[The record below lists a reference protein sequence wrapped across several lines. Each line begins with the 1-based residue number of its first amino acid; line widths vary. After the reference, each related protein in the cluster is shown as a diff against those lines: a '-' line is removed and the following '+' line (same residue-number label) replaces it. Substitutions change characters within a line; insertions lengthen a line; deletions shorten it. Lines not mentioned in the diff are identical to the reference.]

1 MSKIV
6 EKEMWDHYSELPN
19 PAWYEY
25 KNKQEMN
32 KHEQEKANDLKRIA
46 IALEKLTKLLM
57 QVPKNCITIICS
69 MFKLKPKEFK
79 KLLSL

>member
-25 KNKQEMN
+25 KNKEEVN
-32 KHEQEKANDLKRIA
+32 RIDQEKANDIKRIA
-46 IALEKLTKLLM
+46 VALEKLAKLLTKLI
-57 QVPKNCITIICS
+57 KDNA
-69 MFKLKPKEFK
+69 
-79 KLLSL
+79 

>member
-6 EKEMWDHYSELPN
+6 DEEMWDHYSELPN

-32 KHEQEKANDLKRIA
+32 RIDQEKANDLKRIA
-46 IALEKLTKLLM
+46 VALEKLTKLLTK
-57 QVPKNCITIICS
+57 VIKDNA
-69 MFKLKPKEFK
+69 
-79 KLLSL
+79 

>member
-6 EKEMWDHYSELPN
+6 DEEMWDHYSELPN

-32 KHEQEKANDLKRIA
+32 KYEQETHNKIKRIA
-46 IALEKLTKLLM
+46 VALEQLAKLL
-57 QVPKNCITIICS
+57 
-69 MFKLKPKEFK
+69 K
-79 KLLSL
+79 KLAKEQND

>member
-25 KNKQEMN
+25 KNKEEMN
-32 KHEQEKANDLKRIA
+32 RIDQEKANDLKRIA
-46 IALEKLTKLLM
+46 VALEKLAKLLTK
-57 QVPKNCITIICS
+57 VI
-69 MFKLKPKEFK
+69 KENA
-79 KLLSL
+79 

>member
-25 KNKQEMN
+25 KNKEKMN
-32 KHEQEKANDLKRIA
+32 RIDQEKANDIKRIA
-46 IALEKLTKLLM
+46 VALEKLAKLLTK
-57 QVPKNCITIICS
+57 VIKDNA
-69 MFKLKPKEFK
+69 
-79 KLLSL
+79 

>member
-6 EKEMWDHYSELPN
+6 EREMWDHYSELPN

-32 KHEQEKANDLKRIA
+32 RNEQQMYKDISSLTKALLRLVKI
-46 IALEKLTKLLM
+46 LEKM
-57 QVPKNCITIICS
+57 A
-69 MFKLKPKEFK
+69 KEQ
-79 KLLSL
+79 S

>member
-25 KNKQEMN
+25 KNKEEMN
-32 KHEQEKANDLKRIA
+32 RIDQEKANDLNRIA
-46 IALEKLTKLLM
+46 VALEKLAKLLTK
-57 QVPKNCITIICS
+57 VIKDNA
-69 MFKLKPKEFK
+69 
-79 KLLSL
+79 

>member
-32 KHEQEKANDLKRIA
+32 RIDQEKANDIKRIA
-46 IALEKLTKLLM
+46 VALEKLAKLLTK
-57 QVPKNCITIICS
+57 VI
-69 MFKLKPKEFK
+69 KENA
-79 KLLSL
+79 

>member
-25 KNKQEMN
+25 KNKEEMN
-32 KHEQEKANDLKRIA
+32 RQEQEKANDIKRIA
-46 IALEKLTKLLM
+46 VALEKLAKLLTKLI
-57 QVPKNCITIICS
+57 KDNA
-69 MFKLKPKEFK
+69 
-79 KLLSL
+79 

>member
-32 KHEQEKANDLKRIA
+32 RIDQEKANDIKRIA
-46 IALEKLTKLLM
+46 VALEKLAKLLTK
-57 QVPKNCITIICS
+57 VIKDNA
-69 MFKLKPKEFK
+69 
-79 KLLSL
+79 

>member
-6 EKEMWDHYSELPN
+6 ELEMWDHYSELPN

-32 KHEQEKANDLKRIA
+32 RNEQQMYKDISSLTKALLRLVKI
-46 IALEKLTKLLM
+46 LEKMAKD
-57 QVPKNCITIICS
+57 QS
-69 MFKLKPKEFK
+69 
-79 KLLSL
+79 

>member
-32 KHEQEKANDLKRIA
+32 RIDQEKANDLTRIA
-46 IALEKLTKLLM
+46 VALEKLTKLLT
-57 QVPKNCITIICS
+57 QVIKDNA
-69 MFKLKPKEFK
+69 
-79 KLLSL
+79 